1 MNIKVID
8 YLEKQQKYYE
18 ERSEDPVYRAM
29 RDIINSFR
37 NVQTGKFDIDTL
49 KYGHFHS
56 IEENFVKFS
65 GTYHRLTKI
74 DLSDYGT
81 DLEVVKHLVILFR
94 EVGNINR
101 QED

>member
-1 MNIKVID
+1 MNTQVII
-8 YLEKQQKYYE
+8 YLESQQNYYE

-37 NVQTGKFDIDTL
+37 NARTGEFDNDTL
-49 KYGHFHS
+49 QYGTFRS
-56 IEENFVKFS
+56 LEDNFVRFT
-65 GTYHRLTKI
+65 GYHRLTDV

-81 DLEVVKHLVILFR
+81 DLEVAKHLVKLYR